1 LAARETILNDRMTW
15 QTLALQLLRSAF
27 QVI

>member
-1 LAARETILNDRMTW
+1 VAAREAISNDRMTR